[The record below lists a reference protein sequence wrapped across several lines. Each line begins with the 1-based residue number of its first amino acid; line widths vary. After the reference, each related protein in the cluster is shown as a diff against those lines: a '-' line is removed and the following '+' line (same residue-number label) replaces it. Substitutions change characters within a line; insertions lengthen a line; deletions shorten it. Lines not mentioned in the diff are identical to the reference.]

1 MAVLQLLTLS
11 RSIAISALM
20 RVEFSTLRVEHLVPT
35 RMQFKH
41 KNVIAEFN

>member
-1 MAVLQLLTLS
+1 MAVLQLLTFNG
-11 RSIAISALM
+11 SIIISAL